1 MNRYFIYLS
10 YDGAR
15 YHGWQRQPNGSSVEE
30 TVERSLSLLLRRDV
44 NIVGAGRTD
53 TGVNASSMPAHFD
66 VESDDETL
74 FTNNSGETF
83 VHKLQYKLNR
93 ILPADIAV
101 QKIVRVRPDA
111 HARFDAVERTYYYY
125 ITTEKN
131 PFRVE
136 HYYRIPFDVDF
147 GRMNEAADL
156 LVRKGDFASFAKTN
170 SDVKTTICDVRRAV
184 WVDLGDNA
192 WRFEITADRFLRN
205 MVRAVVGTLLDVGR
219 GRMQPSDMENVLRD
233 RNRCAAGES
242 VFGGALFLHEVKY
255 PANVFDY
262 ELP

>member
-74 FTNNSGETF
+74 FTKNNGETF

-125 ITTEKN
+125 ITIEKN

-184 WVDLGDNA
+184 WVD
-192 WRFEITADRFLRN
+192 
-205 MVRAVVGTLLDVGR
+205 
-219 GRMQPSDMENVLRD
+219 
-233 RNRCAAGES
+233 
-242 VFGGALFLHEVKY
+242 
-255 PANVFDY
+255 
-262 ELP
+262 

>member
-101 QKIVRVRPDA
+101 QK
-111 HARFDAVERTYYYY
+111 
-125 ITTEKN
+125 
-131 PFRVE
+131 
-136 HYYRIPFDVDF
+136 
-147 GRMNEAADL
+147 
-156 LVRKGDFASFAKTN
+156 
-170 SDVKTTICDVRRAV
+170 
-184 WVDLGDNA
+184 
-192 WRFEITADRFLRN
+192 
-205 MVRAVVGTLLDVGR
+205 
-219 GRMQPSDMENVLRD
+219 
-233 RNRCAAGES
+233 
-242 VFGGALFLHEVKY
+242 
-255 PANVFDY
+255 
-262 ELP
+262 